1 MAKSMT
7 MKIKKKENKENKEMS
22 TGTFTQYHSHTST
35 KKSCTY
41 QFVRHQYKKTTLH
54 ANLQYLNYRFLSMD
68 FELRFWI

>member
-1 MAKSMT
+1 MT

-54 ANLQYLNYRFLSMD
+54 
-68 FELRFWI
+68 ELLIFNI

>member
-1 MAKSMT
+1 
-7 MKIKKKENKENKEMS
+7 MKNLDNGKINDYENKKEKENKEMS

-54 ANLQYLNYRFLSMD
+54 
-68 FELRFWI
+68 ELLIFNI

>member
-1 MAKSMT
+1 MT
-7 MKIKKKENKENKEMS
+7 MKIKKKENKEMS

-54 ANLQYLNYRFLSMD
+54 
-68 FELRFWI
+68 ELLIFNI